1 MTADKRSNFSFTRL
15 TGLVC
20 VALLLA
26 TQVQDVSAAPV
37 DVARR
42 AHKEP
47 TWEPYTVLTVSYT
60 HLTLP
65 TTPYV

>member
-47 TWEPYTVLTVSYT
+47 TWEPYTVLILSLI
-60 HLTLP
+60 HI
-65 TTPYV
+65 